1 MIHYFK
7 EITDIDFTSF
17 LLKDYFREMNLY
29 VDLVFLGVRSWLD
42 FRYTN
47 QFCIMIVFACLDS
60 KYMIQKI
67 HDMTRI
73 AIFWIGV
80 YIKNYNMHV
89 KNKVQDGNNFF
100 FFISIHPNFP
110 RSYNLVLHL
119 IDMIQLSHCCTF
131 LIITASNFCLQIF

>member
-29 VDLVFLGVRSWLD
+29 VDLVFLGVRSWLGL
-42 FRYTN
+42 RYTN
-47 QFCIMIVFACLDS
+47 QFCISIVYACLDS

-73 AIFWIGV
+73 ACCICI
-80 YIKNYNMHV
+80 
-89 KNKVQDGNNFF
+89 NFLD
-100 FFISIHPNFP
+100 
-110 RSYNLVLHL
+110 RSLY
-119 IDMIQLSHCCTF
+119 
-131 LIITASNFCLQIF
+131 